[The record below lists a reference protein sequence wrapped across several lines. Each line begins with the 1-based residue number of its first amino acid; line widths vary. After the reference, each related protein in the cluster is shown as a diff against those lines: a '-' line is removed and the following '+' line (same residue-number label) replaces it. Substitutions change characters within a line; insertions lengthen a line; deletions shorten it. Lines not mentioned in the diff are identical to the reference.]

1 MRAGHLSIC
10 VSEICTNIIIIHM
23 EELYFILAF
32 KKVCY
37 NHYAVKPALRGHL
50 WDKEKESVKDW

>member
-1 MRAGHLSIC
+1 
-10 VSEICTNIIIIHM
+10 M

-37 NHYAVKPALRGHL
+37 NHYAVKPALRDHL
-50 WDKEKESVKDW
+50 WDKEKESVKDWCHKI